1 MRGVAYTL
9 TRHRSATRVHD
20 TVTLRELACTLDNVA
35 ALAPNRVKSTA
46 AASRF
51 ARRRRRPEAR
61 HAPDSIGCRHLDDD
75 FTEPRRRGRQFRRDA
90 DLQPV
95 RFRRPRGRRSP
106 TPLFVSRAAI
116 PTLRPCFPATISS
129 PPVRRA
135 TPFESSRAVRRRR
148 VASRS
153 PLTSTVRHSAA
164 SCRLVPSPVSASP
177 RSVRTSPRCAAAT
190 VASRRWRS
198 RRRRRRRCSSRC
210 PRTIPSYSA
219 RCRLVQLFS
228 SSGAATV
235 PTTVTDRHEHPVE
248 SCGHQRRG
256 GHHWIGVVRERHVDH
271 AVRGQRPRRDLV
283 GCLFQRR
290 QQDKDVHVHDRC
302 CRVGDGERAVAAS
315 ASTTEGRAWRRNVS
329 GQSPPASPGGRR
341 AATASESTTQRAA
354 EPTNHRRRDTTESAL
369 RFSTHADRLAPVER
383 REGEPRANP

>member
-1 MRGVAYTL
+1 MRPIRSAAVTSMTISPNPVAGGGNSGGTL
-9 TRHRSATRVHD
+9 TFSRPIPAATWPAQPDAVVRFSSSD
-20 TVTLRELACTLDNVA
+20 PDVA
-35 ALAPNRVKSTA
+35 ALFPGDDLVPAGSTSHTFRIFTRGAPTSRSVTFTA
-46 AASRF
+46 YFDGAALSSVLSVG
-51 ARRRRRPEAR
+51 AVT
-61 HAPDSIGCRHLDDD
+61 G
-75 FTEPRRRGRQFRRDA
+75 
-90 DLQPV
+90 
-95 RFRRPRGRRSP
+95 
-106 TPLFVSRAAI
+106 VSVSSLGANVT
-116 PTLRPCFPATISS
+116 TLRGGDGG
-129 PPVRRA
+129 V
-135 TPFESSRAVRRRR
+135 
-148 VASRS
+148 
-153 PLTSTVRHSAA
+153 
-164 SCRLVPSPVSASP
+164 
-177 RSVRTSPRCAAAT
+177 AT
-190 VASRRWRS
+190 VALAA
-198 RRRRRRRCSSRC
+198 
-210 PRTIPSYSA
+210 PAPAHSA